1 MTTLL
6 LIRHGESE
14 ANRNN
19 IFAGQI
25 DPPLQQRGVKQA
37 ELTAKY
43 IMDNYKLDRIYSS
56 DLQRAYNTAMC
67 LSKLSGLDVIK
78 DKGLREM
85 DAGEWEGML
94 FDELPVRYPGE
105 FGVWMEDIGK
115 AACPGGETVSE
126 LSKRVM
132 NTLLKIA
139 MENEGKTVAVAT
151 HATPV
156 RVAQSIIETGTIDR
170 MNDFAWV
177 SNASVTV
184 LVYDGTWKVVRA
196 SIDEHLDELKTILPD
211 NV

>member
-25 DPPLQQRGVKQA
+25 DPPLQDRGVKQA

-43 IMDNYKLDRIYSS
+43 IMENYKVDKIFSS

-67 LSKLSGLDVIK
+67 LSKLSGIDVIK
-78 DKGLREM
+78 DEGLREIA
-85 DAGEWEGML
+85 AGEWEGML
-94 FDELPVRYPGE
+94 FDELPVHYPEE
-105 FGVWMEDIGK
+105 FGVWINDIGK
-115 AACPGGETVSE
+115 AACPGGESASE
-126 LSKRVM
+126 LSRRVM
-132 NTLLKIA
+132 NTIERIA
-139 MENEGKTVAVAT
+139 KENDGKTVAVAT
-151 HATPV
+151 HATPI
-156 RVAQSIIETGTIDR
+156 RAAQSIIEAGTIDR

-177 SNASVTV
+177 SNASVTIIE
-184 LVYDGTWKVVRA
+184 YDGTWKVARA
-196 SIDEHLDELKTILPD
+196 SVDEHLEELKTALPD